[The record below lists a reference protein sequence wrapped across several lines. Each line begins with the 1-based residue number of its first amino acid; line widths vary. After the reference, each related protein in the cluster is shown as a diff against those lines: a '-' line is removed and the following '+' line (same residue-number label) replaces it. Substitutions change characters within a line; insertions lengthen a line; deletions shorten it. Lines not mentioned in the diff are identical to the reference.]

1 MKSQQTR
8 IELVTRSALCQF
20 ASFVVLGNRILQVNS
35 VLAMVYYSWL
45 HLEFK
50 KTIIERRMKQFFP
63 LVILSLL
70 LLELVMVIGP
80 AVNVRAS
87 QTHQVWILTGFYH
100 HLLFV
105 VRNQ

>member
-1 MKSQQTR
+1 MVKSQQTR

-45 HLEFK
+45 HLELK

-87 QTHQVWILTGFYH
+87 QTHQVWILSFCF
-100 HLLFV
+100 LLE
-105 VRNQ
+105 Q